1 MKSILARVGISALI
15 SSLGAIGLMRT
26 IWTGYTYFCVGYV
39 TLMVPLL
46 GKTPVDWVRYLVRV
60 VF

>member
-1 MKSILARVGISALI
+1 MKALLARVGISALI
-15 SSLGAIGLMRT
+15 SSIGAIGIVRT
-26 IWTGYTYFCVGYV
+26 VWTVYTYFCVGYV

>member
-1 MKSILARVGISALI
+1 
-15 SSLGAIGLMRT
+15 MRT
-26 IWTGYTYFCVGYV
+26 IWTIYTYFCVGYV